1 MNRRAPDQELHEQGA
16 ELIRA
21 AFERARESGAP
32 QWQTMTPAVLK
43 NRLLDATDRTFD
55 ESDWNA
61 SSFAEFLKQ
70 FDDVLAPVPDS
81 RPPQIRLVQGES
93 FSAQREIRDIGSKR
107 RIRPDLWD
115 AVLDHS
121 SDLRYFWDGKRA
133 VQVAPDEDPVGV
145 ELPTLDK
152 SEFSEWRHEFV
163 RRESLNHPRARARL
177 VSWLEKDQPLV
188 ALPRPLRTSWVVE
201 LKMRV
206 FGRLEDWFQ
215 AEGIAPPDDLVY
227 DDDLAGSPDRDADAL
242 RERVLAAVRAMSR
255 EELETLQLPATVLMR
270 IKG

>member
-1 MNRRAPDQELHEQGA
+1 M
-16 ELIRA
+16 IRT
-21 AFERARESGAP
+21 AFERARKSGVP
-32 QWQTMTPAVLK
+32 EWQTMTPAVLK

-70 FDDVLAPVPDS
+70 FDDVVAHVPDS
-81 RPPQIRLVQGES
+81 RPPQIKLVGGES
-93 FSAQREIRDIGSKR
+93 PSAPQEIRDIGSRR

-115 AVLDHS
+115 AILDYS
-121 SDLRYFWDGKRA
+121 SDLRYFWDGTRA
-133 VQVAPDEDPVGV
+133 VKVAPDEVATGV

-152 SEFSEWRHEFV
+152 REFSEWRSDFV
-163 RRESLNHPRARARL
+163 RRESANHPSSSPRL

-188 ALPRPLRTSWVVE
+188 ALLRPLRTSWVIE

-227 DDDLAGSPDRDADAL
+227 DDELAESPDHDSDPL

-255 EELETLQLPATVLMR
+255 EELETLQLPATVLIR
-270 IKG
+270 IKS

>member
-1 MNRRAPDQELHEQGA
+1 
-16 ELIRA
+16 
-21 AFERARESGAP
+21 
-32 QWQTMTPAVLK
+32 MTPAVLK

-70 FDDVLAPVPDS
+70 FDDVVAPVPDS
-81 RPPQIRLVQGES
+81 RPPQIKLVQGES
-93 FSAQREIRDIGSKR
+93 SSAPEEIRDIGSRR

-115 AVLDHS
+115 AVLDYS
-121 SDLRYFWDGKRA
+121 SDLRYFWDGTRA
-133 VQVAPDEDPVGV
+133 VKVAPDEVSAGV

-163 RRESLNHPRARARL
+163 RRESANHPRASARL

-188 ALPRPLRTSWVVE
+188 ALPRPLRTAWVIE

-206 FGRLEDWFQ
+206 FRRLEDWFQ
-215 AEGIAPPDDLVY
+215 AKGIAPPDDLVY
-227 DDDLAGSPDRDADAL
+227 DDELAGSPDATADPL

>member
-1 MNRRAPDQELHEQGA
+1 LHERGA

-21 AFERARESGAP
+21 AFERARKSGASE
-32 QWQTMTPAVLK
+32 WQTMTPAVLK
-43 NRLLDATDRTFD
+43 NRLLDATNRTFD

-61 SSFAEFLKQ
+61 SSFAEFLEQ
-70 FDDVLAPVPDS
+70 FDDVVDSVPYS
-81 RPPQIRLVQGES
+81 RPPQIKLVQDES
-93 FSAQREIRDIGSKR
+93 SSAPQEIRDIGSRR

-115 AVLDHS
+115 AILDYS
-121 SDLRYFWDGKRA
+121 SDLRYFWDGTRA
-133 VQVAPDEDPVGV
+133 VKIAPGEVSAGV

-152 SEFSEWRHEFV
+152 SEFSEWRREFV
-163 RRESLNHPRARARL
+163 RREGAKHPPARVRL

-206 FGRLEDWFQ
+206 VGRLEDWFQ
-215 AEGIAPPDDLVY
+215 AKGIAPPDDLVY
-227 DDDLAGSPDRDADAL
+227 DDELAESPDADPL
-242 RERVLAAVRAMSR
+242 RERVLAAVRAMTR